1 MTGNSTEVLT
11 AALKDN
17 KSSHVDMNENLRFK
31 PSRLNY
37 KNNKKRNKTNKK
49 NEHMRLVIGIIGVG
63 VVAKTDDEI
72 YVPSTMK
79 RYSYIVT

>member
-31 PSRLNY
+31 QSRLNY